1 MTPEALLRR
10 VTKAIEQGDLQ
21 PLFDVVDEN
30 TVWISASAPGG
41 AFRFGGEYQKRVG
54 VVEVTAL
61 IATTYHFHRFEPREI
76 MAEGEV
82 VWGLFDVEAQFRP
95 TGRILKMAIAIRW
108 RVRDGKLLEHQAFFD
123 TANLLAQQALPA

>member
-1 MTPEALLRR
+1 M
-10 VTKAIEQGDLQ
+10 
-21 PLFDVVDEN
+21 
-30 TVWISASAPGG
+30 
-41 AFRFGGEYQKRVG
+41 
-54 VVEVTAL
+54 
-61 IATTYHFHRFEPREI
+61 

-82 VWGLFDVEAQFRP
+82 VWGLFDVEAQYQP